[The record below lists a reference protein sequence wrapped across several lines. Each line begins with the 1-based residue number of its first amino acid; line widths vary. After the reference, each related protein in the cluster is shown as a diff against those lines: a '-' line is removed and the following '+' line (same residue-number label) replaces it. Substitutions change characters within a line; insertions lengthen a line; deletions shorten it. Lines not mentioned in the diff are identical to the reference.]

1 MMSCHRAGW
10 QDDASSSQDVS
21 CCAQPPT
28 LPQAPAVCGTLRRFS
43 DSRTSLMQ
51 KIIQQLAREI
61 KVGAHQVSAAIEL
74 LDGGATVPFV
84 ARYRKEATGGLDDVQ
99 LRELEARLSYLRE
112 LDDRRGVVQK
122 SIDEQGKLTDL
133 LRVAIAQA
141 ETKQE
146 LEDIYLPFKQKR
158 RTKGQIAR
166 SFGLEPLADK
176 LFADPTLDPAA
187 EAAAFVQPAEVLD
200 DGKPGADFSTVP
212 AVLDGV
218 RDILSERWAEDAAL
232 VQGLRE
238 WLWAEGL
245 LASKKVAAKNEADP
259 EVAKFRDYF
268 EYDEPIGRVPS
279 HRALAVFRGRALEV
293 LEAKLVLPIEPEPGK
308 PSLAEGKIAL
318 HLGWSHAARPAD
330 DLIRKCVAWTWRVKL
345 SLSTERDLFA
355 RLREDAEKVAIKVFA
370 DNLRDLLLAA
380 PAGPRVVLGLDPG
393 IRTGVKV
400 AVVDATGKLVET
412 STVFPHEPRRDWDG
426 ALHTLAKLSEKHGV
440 QLIAIGNGTAS
451 RETDKLAGELIKLMQ
466 KRPLAH
472 EGQALAAIEKIV
484 VSEAGASVYSASEFA
499 SQEMPDVDVSL
510 RGAASIA
517 RRLQDPLAEL
527 VKIDPKSIGVGQY
540 QHDVNQSELAR
551 TLATVV
557 EDCVN
562 SVGVDLNTASVP
574 LLSRV
579 SGLSPSVAKAV
590 VRWRDANGAFKSR
603 KQLLDVAG
611 LGARTFE
618 QSAGFLRIRGG
629 DNPLDV
635 TGVHPETYP
644 VVEKIMAATGRP
656 AAELMGRADMLKTLK
671 PELFANEQFGVITV
685 RDILVELEKPGR
697 DPRPD
702 FKVARFNEGVE
713 DIRDLR
719 EGMVLEGTVS
729 NVAQF
734 GAFIDLGVH
743 QDGLVHVSQLAHKF
757 VSDAREVVK
766 TGDIVTV
773 KVMEVDLDR
782 KRIGLS
788 MKLGEAPRGG
798 GEARG
803 ARENRFEGAGRG
815 QHGGRGGSDANAPS
829 AMASAFAKLQ
839 KR

>member
-1 MMSCHRAGW
+1 
-10 QDDASSSQDVS
+10 
-21 CCAQPPT
+21 
-28 LPQAPAVCGTLRRFS
+28 
-43 DSRTSLMQ
+43 MQ

-61 KVGAHQVSAAIEL
+61 QAGAHQITAAIEL
-74 LDGGATVPFV
+74 LDGGATVPFI
-84 ARYRKEATGGLDDVQ
+84 ARYRKEVTGGLDDIQ
-99 LRELEARLSYLRE
+99 LRELETRLAYLRE
-112 LDDRRGVVQK
+112 LGDRRGVVLK
-122 SIDEQGKLTDL
+122 AIDEQGKLTDA
-133 LRVAIAQA
+133 LRVAIAQTA
-141 ETKQE
+141 TKQE
-146 LEDIYLPFKQKR
+146 LEDLYLPFKQKR
-158 RTKGQIAR
+158 RTKGQMAR
-166 SFGLEPLADK
+166 EFGIEPLADK

-187 EAAAFVQPAEVLD
+187 EAAAFTQAPEVLD
-200 DGKPGADFSTVP
+200 DGKTGADFSTVP

-232 VQGLRE
+232 VQQLRE

-245 LASKKVAAKNEADP
+245 LRSSKLEGKSETDP
-259 EVAKFRDYF
+259 EVSKFRDYF
-268 EYDEPIGRVPS
+268 DYGEPLARVPS
-279 HRALAVFRGRALEV
+279 HRALAVFRGRALDI
-293 LEAKLVLPIEPEPGK
+293 LEARLALPVPPEPGK
-308 PSLAEGKIAL
+308 PSIAEGRIAQ
-318 HLGWSHAARPAD
+318 HLGWSHAGRPAD
-330 DLIRKCVAWTWRVKL
+330 DLIRKCVAWAWRVKL

-380 PAGPRVVLGLDPG
+380 PAGPRVVMGLDPG

-412 STVFPHEPRRDWDG
+412 ATIYPHEPRRDWDG
-426 ALHTLAKLSEKHGV
+426 SLHTLARLVEKHGV

-451 RETDKLAGELIKLMQ
+451 RETDKLAAELIKLWQ
-466 KRPLAH
+466 KAAQ
-472 EGQALAAIEKIV
+472 GQAGQAQAAIEKIV
-484 VSEAGASVYSASEFA
+484 VSEAGASVYSASEYA

-551 TLATVV
+551 TLDAVV

-562 SVGVDLNTASVP
+562 SVGVDLNTASAP

-590 VRWRDANGAFKSR
+590 VRWREQNGAFKNR
-603 KQLLDVAG
+603 KQLMDVSG
-611 LGARTFE
+611 LGAKTFE
-618 QSAGFLRIRGG
+618 QAAGFLRIRGG
-629 DNPLDV
+629 DNPLDM

-644 VVEKIMAATGRP
+644 VVEQIIAQTGKP
-656 AAELMGRADMLKTLK
+656 VAELMGRADMLKTLK
-671 PELFANEQFGVITV
+671 PELFANEKFGTITV
-685 RDILVELEKPGR
+685 KDILGELEKPGR

-713 DIRDLR
+713 DIADLK

-734 GAFIDLGVH
+734 GAFVDLGVH

-757 VSDAREVVK
+757 VQDAREVVK
-766 TGDIVTV
+766 TGDIVKV
-773 KVMEVDLDR
+773 KVLEVDVAR
-782 KRIGLS
+782 KRISLS
-788 MKLGEAPRGG
+788 MKLDAAP
-798 GEARG
+798 ARRDG
-803 ARENRFEGAGRG
+803 PRDNRFESAGRG
-815 QHGGRGGSDANAPS
+815 QAQSRRSNEPAPQS
-829 AMASAFAKLQ
+829 GMASAFAKLQ
-839 KR
+839 QGKGMAGT

>member
-1 MMSCHRAGW
+1 
-10 QDDASSSQDVS
+10 
-21 CCAQPPT
+21 
-28 LPQAPAVCGTLRRFS
+28 
-43 DSRTSLMQ
+43 MQ
-51 KIIQQLAREI
+51 KIVRQIAEEIRITEQQV
-61 KVGAHQVSAAIEL
+61 KAAVEL
-74 LDGGATVPFV
+74 LDGGATVPFI
-84 ARYRKEATGGLDDVQ
+84 ARYRKEVTNGLDDIQ

-112 LDDRRGVVQK
+112 LEDRRAAVLK
-122 SIDEQGKLTDL
+122 SIDEQGKLTDA
-133 LRVAIAQA
+133 LRASIAA
-141 ETKQE
+141 APTKQE

-166 SFGLEPLADK
+166 ECGIEPLADK
-176 LFADPTLDPAA
+176 LFADPMLDPVR
-187 EAAAFVQPAEVLD
+187 EAAAFTRPPEVLD

-218 RDILSERWAEDAAL
+218 RDILSERWAEDAVL
-232 VQGLRE
+232 VQSLRE

-245 LASKKVAAKNEADP
+245 LRSKKVEGKNENDP
-259 EVAKFRDYF
+259 EVSKFRDYF
-268 EYDEPIGRVPS
+268 DYDEPIGRVPS
-279 HRALAVFRGRALEV
+279 HRALAVFRGRGLEI
-293 LEAKLVLPIEPEPGK
+293 LEAKLVLPVEPEPGK
-308 PSLAEGKIAL
+308 PSFAEGKIAL
-318 HLGWSHAARPAD
+318 HLGWSHAGRPAD
-330 DLIRKCVAWTWRVKL
+330 DLLRKCVAWTWRVKL

-355 RLREDAEKVAIKVFA
+355 RLRDDAEKVAIKVFA

-380 PAGPRVVLGLDPG
+380 PAGPRVVMGLDPG

-412 STVFPHEPRRDWDG
+412 ATVYPHEPRRDWDG
-426 ALHTLAKLSEKHGV
+426 ALHTLARLCEKHGV
-440 QLIAIGNGTAS
+440 NLIAIGNGTAS
-451 RETDKLAGELIKLMQ
+451 RETDKLAAELIKLMSKVPVTQ
-466 KRPLAH
+466 T
-472 EGQALAAIEKIV
+472 GQARAAIEKVV
-484 VSEAGASVYSASEFA
+484 VSEAGASVYSASEYA

-551 TLATVV
+551 TLGTVV

-579 SGLSPSVAKAV
+579 SGLSGSVAKAV
-590 VRWRDANGAFKSR
+590 VRWREANGAFKSR
-603 KQLLDVAG
+603 KQLMDVAG
-611 LGARTFE
+611 LGAKTFE

-629 DNPLDV
+629 ENPLDM

-644 VVEKIMAATGRP
+644 VVEQIMEKTGKP
-656 AAELMGRADMLKTLK
+656 VAELMGRADMLKTLK
-671 PELFANEQFGVITV
+671 PELFSSDKFGVITV
-685 RDILVELEKPGR
+685 KDILAELEKPGR

-702 FKVARFNEGVE
+702 FKVARFNDGVE
-713 DIRDLR
+713 DIKDLK
-719 EGMVLEGTVS
+719 EGMILEGTVS

-757 VSDAREVVK
+757 VNDAREVVK
-766 TGDIVTV
+766 TGDIVKV
-773 KVMEVDLDR
+773 KVMEVDVER

-788 MKLGEAPRGG
+788 MKLGDAPPRPSGDRGAPRD
-798 GEARG
+798 
-803 ARENRFEGAGRG
+803 NRFEGAGRG
-815 QHGGRGGSDANAPS
+815 YQQPQAQRRAPEPAQQS

-839 KR
+839 QAKNR

>member
-1 MMSCHRAGW
+1 
-10 QDDASSSQDVS
+10 
-21 CCAQPPT
+21 
-28 LPQAPAVCGTLRRFS
+28 
-43 DSRTSLMQ
+43 MQ
-51 KIIQQLAREI
+51 KIVRQIAEEIRITEQQV
-61 KVGAHQVSAAIEL
+61 KAAVEL
-74 LDGGATVPFV
+74 LDGGATVPFI
-84 ARYRKEATGGLDDVQ
+84 ARYRKEVTNGLDDIQ

-112 LDDRRGVVQK
+112 LEDRRAAVLK
-122 SIDEQGKLTDL
+122 SIDEQGKLTDA
-133 LRVAIAQA
+133 LRVAIAA
-141 ETKQE
+141 APTKQE
-146 LEDIYLPFKQKR
+146 LEDLYLPFKQKR
-158 RTKGQIAR
+158 RTKGQMAR
-166 SFGLEPLADK
+166 EFGIEPLADK

-187 EAAAFVQPAEVLD
+187 EAAAFTRPPEVLD

-218 RDILSERWAEDAAL
+218 RDILSERWAEDAVL
-232 VQGLRE
+232 VQSLRE

-245 LASKKVAAKNEADP
+245 LRSKKVEGKNENEP
-259 EVAKFRDYF
+259 EVSKFRDYF

-279 HRALAVFRGRALEV
+279 HRALAVFRGRGLEI
-293 LEAKLVLPIEPEPGK
+293 LEAKLVLPVEPEPGK
-308 PSLAEGKIAL
+308 PSIAEGKIAL
-318 HLGWSHAARPAD
+318 HLGWSHAGRPAD

-355 RLREDAEKVAIKVFA
+355 RLRDDAEKVAIKVFA

-380 PAGPRVVLGLDPG
+380 PAGPRVVMGLDPG

-412 STVFPHEPRRDWDG
+412 ATVYPHEPRRDWDG
-426 ALHTLAKLSEKHGV
+426 ALHTLAQLAQRHGV
-440 QLIAIGNGTAS
+440 NLIAIGNGTAS
-451 RETDKLAGELIKLMQ
+451 RETDKLAAELIKLMA
-466 KRPLAH
+466 KVPVAH
-472 EGQALAAIEKIV
+472 TGKALTAIEKVV
-484 VSEAGASVYSASEFA
+484 VSEAGASVYSASEYA

-551 TLATVV
+551 TLGTVV

-579 SGLSPSVAKAV
+579 SGLSGSVAKAV
-590 VRWRDANGAFKSR
+590 VRWREANGAFKSR
-603 KQLLDVAG
+603 KQLMDVAG
-611 LGARTFE
+611 LGAKTFE

-629 DNPLDV
+629 ENPLDM

-644 VVEKIMAATGRP
+644 VVEQIMQKTGKP
-656 AAELMGRADMLKTLK
+656 VAELMGRADMLKTLQ
-671 PELFANEQFGVITV
+671 PELFANEKFGVITV
-685 RDILVELEKPGR
+685 KDILAELEKPGR

-702 FKVARFNEGVE
+702 FKVARFNDGVE
-713 DIRDLR
+713 DIKDLK
-719 EGMVLEGTVS
+719 EGMILEGTVS

-757 VSDAREVVK
+757 VNDAREVVK
-766 TGDIVTV
+766 TGDIVKV
-773 KVMEVDLDR
+773 KVMEVDVDR

-788 MKLGEAPRGG
+788 MKLGDAPARHSGERGDRGAPRD
-798 GEARG
+798 
-803 ARENRFEGAGRG
+803 NRFEGAGRG
-815 QHGGRGGSDANAPS
+815 YQQAQPQRRAPEPAAQS

-839 KR
+839 QTKNR